1 MNYVECNISSH
12 TKIHKLNLVWAMAF
26 LALLWKARTIEQCRL
41 KYEKEKLNSIQI
53 TNTLN
58 PKKSLYE
65 RWKLVNFQ
73 TKQRLTHV
81 FGKMCPEGSTMHNYF
96 YYLNTDLTFPNFV
109 LKSVIGFVGGIIL
122 TYLCFLF
129 FVFQLS
135 ISLIHATL
143 MSSIIGVLLTLGLAF
158 SYRIR

>member
-1 MNYVECNISSH
+1 
-12 TKIHKLNLVWAMAF
+12 MAF
-26 LALLWKARTIEQCRL
+26 LALLWKARAIERCRL
-41 KYEKEKLNSIQI
+41 KYEREKLNSIQI

-65 RWKLVNFQ
+65 RWKLVNVH
-73 TKQRLTHV
+73 TKEHLSNV
-81 FGKMCPEGSTMHNYF
+81 FGKMYPEGSLMHNYF
-96 YYLNTDLTFPNFV
+96 CYLNTDLTFPNFV
-109 LKSVIGFVGGIIL
+109 LKSVIGFVGGIVL

-135 ISLIHATL
+135 ISLIHATF

>member
-1 MNYVECNISSH
+1 
-12 TKIHKLNLVWAMAF
+12 MAYM
-26 LALLWKARTIEQCRL
+26 ASLWKARTIEKCRL
-41 KYEKEKLNSIQI
+41 KYEKEKLNSIRL
-53 TNTLN
+53 TNALN
-58 PKKSLYE
+58 PKKSLFE

-73 TKQRLTHV
+73 TKERLTHL
-81 FGKMCPEGSTMHNYF
+81 FGKIYPEGSPMYNCF

-109 LKSVIGFVGGIIL
+109 FKSVIGFVGGIVL

-135 ISLIHATL
+135 ISLIHATF